1 MTSLSLVLGFT
12 LIHLSVEKHIYIG
25 VRCKERRKASESILR
40 KTDPMNINIFM
51 TKLRLKKFTKE
62 EARQFLP
69 ILEKELKQ
77 AREGDKQEYEK
88 VVIGLTE
95 ILKMYL
101 ADAIDLQKPDF
112 DVLKELATMKL

>member
-1 MTSLSLVLGFT
+1 V
-12 LIHLSVEKHIYIG
+12 K
-25 VRCKERRKASESILR
+25 SILG
-40 KTDPMNINIFM
+40 KTDPININIFM
-51 TKLRLKKFTKE
+51 TKLRLQKFSKE

-69 ILEKELKQ
+69 ILENELKQ

-95 ILKMYL
+95 ILKMHL

-112 DVLKELATMKL
+112 DVLKELATMKLSS